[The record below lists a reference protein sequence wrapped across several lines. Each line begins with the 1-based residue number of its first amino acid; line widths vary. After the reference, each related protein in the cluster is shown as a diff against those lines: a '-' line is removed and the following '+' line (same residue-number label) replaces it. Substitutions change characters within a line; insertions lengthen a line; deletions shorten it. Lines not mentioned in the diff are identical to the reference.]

1 MLKKLILISV
11 AAALLLSGCMISLVS
26 MDSRLTL
33 TADEKWDMQID
44 VVLPG
49 DVAQAYGADLVS
61 QIGESVQE
69 LEDQGVSVDYE
80 LSDADRVGNITLKV
94 RFRGQGYELFNEVL
108 GTSGSIS
115 TEQQGNKKLVH
126 VYIVDIA
133 SGISVTNGSTYTVKG
148 GRILSTNGNQVNAT
162 TAEWFNGTAIEVTME
177 EPGAGVSGL
186 GIALI
191 VLGVLFVAFA
201 IGWRMGWFKRRAQPQ
216 PSAAADWSPQ
226 DFTVAPVTQSN
237 PPPSAVAPI
246 ATPAPPTQ
254 AARFCSHCGA
264 SLSAQARFCNK
275 CGKQVG

>member
-33 TADEKWDMQID
+33 MADEKWDMQID

-80 LSDADRVGNITLKV
+80 LSDADRAGNITLKV

-115 TEQQGNKKLVH
+115 TEQQGNMKLVH

-148 GRILSTNGNQVNAT
+148 GKILSTNGNQVNAT

-191 VLGVLFVAFA
+191 VLGVLFIAFA
-201 IGWRMGWFKRRAQPQ
+201 IGWRLGWFKRKAQPQ
-216 PSAAADWSPQ
+216 TAPAADWSPQ
-226 DFTVAPVTQSN
+226 DFTAAPVAQSN
-237 PPPSAVAPI
+237 PPPSAVAPVPP
-246 ATPAPPTQ
+246 PAPPVQ
-254 AARFCSHCGA
+254 AARFCSNCGA
-264 SLSAQARFCNK
+264 ALAAQARFCNK
-275 CGKQVG
+275 CGTRND

>member
-11 AAALLLSGCMISLVS
+11 MSALLLSGCMISLVS

-33 TADEKWDMQID
+33 MADEKWDMQID

-61 QIGESVQE
+61 QIGESVKE
-69 LEDQGVSVDYE
+69 MEDHGVSVDYE
-80 LSDADRVGNITLKV
+80 LSDADRAGNVTLKV
-94 RFRGQGYELFNEVL
+94 RFSGQGYELFNEVL

-126 VYIVDIA
+126 IYIVDIA

-148 GRILSTNGNQVNAT
+148 GKILNTNGNQVNAT
-162 TAEWFNGTAIEVTME
+162 TAEWVNATAIEVTME

-226 DFTVAPVTQSN
+226 EFTVAPVAQSN

-246 ATPAPPTQ
+246 PTPAPPTQ